1 MELVLENIVKSSNL
15 LIDVSSFIVGQKDF
29 FMLDLYGCL
38 KKHGKRI
45 YIKKDLY
52 QALERY
58 TAFAE
63 KETFAQEGMAVLEHY
78 EKEGLIIEIDSIL
91 ELSGTPLCIVSED
104 KQSAEKEIKATKNN
118 GFNGKITIAKIEKGF
133 PVEIEVKKM
142 SGEEKKAKLLIS
154 IALDNSASMKGDK
167 MDKLKQ
173 AVFAFNDRLVQAGLI
188 DRIEFSTTV
197 FSGFNCVVAKP
208 FEETAIVKE
217 KFFAGGIPFVDLSI
231 AKSIEKLK
239 ERIEY
244 YDTENVPY
252 YKPWLIVLSNGE
264 NFGDMNS
271 SVELITR
278 MASEGKLTYFPFA
291 LSDREFDNSLYPLR
305 KLKKFITIKDAMYD
319 NLFNWI
325 YDIAKKRV
333 ETPIDQSFGIDANS
347 YDGWTIK

>member
-1 MELVLENIVKSSNL
+1 MELILESIVKSSNL
-15 LIDVSSFIVGQKDF
+15 LIDVSSLVVGQKDF

-38 KKHGKRI
+38 KKYGKRI
-45 YIKKDLY
+45 HIKKDLRH
-52 QALERY
+52 ALERY
-58 TAFAE
+58 TSFAE
-63 KETFAQEGMAVLEHY
+63 KAAFAQEGMAVLTHY
-78 EKEGLIIEIDSIL
+78 EKEGLISEIESIL
-91 ELSGTPLCIVSED
+91 DLSGTPLCIVSED

-118 GFNGKITIAKIEKGF
+118 GFNGKISIVKIEKGF
-133 PVEIEVKKM
+133 PVELEVKKM
-142 SGEEKKAKLLIS
+142 PGEEKKAKLLIS

-173 AVFAFNDRLVQAGLI
+173 AVFAFNDRLIQEGLI

-208 FEETAIVKE
+208 FEETTIVKE
-217 KFFAGGIPFVDLSI
+217 KFFAGGIPFVDLSV

-271 SVELITR
+271 SVALITK

-291 LSDREFDNSLYPLR
+291 LSDREFDNSLYPIR

-319 NLFNWI
+319 NLFNWVF
-325 YDIAKKRV
+325 DIAKKRV

>member
-1 MELVLENIVKSSNL
+1 MELILENIVKSSNL
-15 LIDVSSFIVGQKDF
+15 LIDVSSLIVGQKDF

-38 KKHGKRI
+38 KKYGKRI
-45 YIKKDLY
+45 HIKKDLR

-58 TAFAE
+58 ATFAE
-63 KETFAQEGMAVLEHY
+63 KAGFTQEGIAVLDHY
-78 EKEGLIIEIDSIL
+78 EKEGLIIEIDSL
-91 ELSGTPLCIVSED
+91 VQLSGEPLCIVSED
-104 KQSAEKEIKATKNN
+104 RQSAEKEIKATKNN
-118 GFNGKITIAKIEKGF
+118 FNEKITIVKIEKGF
-133 PVEIEVKKM
+133 PVELEVKNM
-142 SGEEKKAKLLIS
+142 SGEEKRAKLLIS
-154 IALDNSASMKGDK
+154 IALDNSASMKGEK

-173 AVFAFNDRLVQAGLI
+173 AVFAFNDRLAQEGLI
-188 DRIEFSTTV
+188 DRIEFSTTI

-208 FEETAIVKE
+208 FEETTIVKE

-239 ERIEY
+239 DRLEY
-244 YDTENVPY
+244 CDTENVSY

-264 NFGDMNS
+264 NFGDVNN
-271 SVELITR
+271 SVELITK
-278 MASEGKLTYFPFA
+278 MAKEGKLTYFPFA

-325 YDIAKKRV
+325 FDVAKKRV